1 VTLFPKVLPD
11 HLSVAFRRMVDSG
24 ELDAGYGASRV
35 WRRRDIRTRPRI
47 WWPAMS
53 LGPWPAGQCSV
64 CGVPCHQGTQY
75 FFQFEEG
82 LERHC
87 RFCHDW
93 TRKMLRA

>member
-1 VTLFPKVLPD
+1 LTYILNQGAACGFLK
-11 HLSVAFRRMVDSG
+11 DS
-24 ELDAGYGASRV
+24 EAKLY
-35 WRRRDIRTRPRI
+35 RRRDIRTRPRI

-64 CGVPCHQGTQY
+64 CGVPCHEGTQY
-75 FFQFEEG
+75 FFKFEEG
-82 LERHC
+82 RERHC